1 MELIDKYSLVGQ
13 DGLFSKRGCYSNCQ
27 HCGLWSS
34 EGCRVIL
41 EAPTV
46 DAKEVVYGRWVDK
59 EDYYIETGV
68 TCSIC
73 GERYWF
79 ETSRIDFEPYN
90 YCPNCGADMRE
101 RKNND

>member
-1 MELIDKYSLVGQ
+1 MEKIWDEV
-13 DGLFSKRGCYSNCQ
+13 
-27 HCGLWSS
+27 
-34 EGCRVIL
+34 EIM
-41 EAPTV
+41 
-46 DAKEVVYGRWVDK
+46 EVVHGRWVDK

-73 GERYWF
+73 GERYWL
-79 ETSRIDFEPYN
+79 EDYKTLYN